1 LGDECWPA
9 LLFACMAD
17 AAAYHRCMGY
27 VLYPLAAL
35 VFLAVL
41 FATDWWEAFVAAGL
55 VLSPLL
61 VRRWLRGRS
70 GSA

>member
-1 LGDECWPA
+1 
-9 LLFACMAD
+9 
-17 AAAYHRCMGY
+17 MGY